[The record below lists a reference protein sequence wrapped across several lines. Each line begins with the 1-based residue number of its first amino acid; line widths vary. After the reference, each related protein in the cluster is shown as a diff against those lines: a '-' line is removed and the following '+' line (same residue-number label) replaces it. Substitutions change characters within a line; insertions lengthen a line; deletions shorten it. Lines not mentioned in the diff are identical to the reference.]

1 MPRRAP
7 AHHDHIERALD
18 DFPTYHITFFS
29 IIQSVVLGY
38 LLLTIKDELAYALAG
53 GSPNPV
59 WISLTLAAF
68 LMIIAF
74 WQEYI
79 VGSIVFRWAPGLPD
93 AMIPVLFGLTESL
106 VVFSISFQ
114 QIVLYYFS
122 LSSVCVV
129 AVLQYVNLI
138 RESSWHFEKNRAALE
153 LSKEL
158 YRTNEIWML
167 VYAVAAFFFGMSE
180 VIWRLNSLYLAIFIV
195 LCLVAWL
202 IRGHIFWKR
211 LFEKSPKED

>member
-7 AHHDHIERALD
+7 AHYDHIERAIN

-29 IIQSVVLGY
+29 IIQSVVFGY
-38 LLLTIKDELAYALAG
+38 LLLAIKDELTYALAG

-59 WISLTLAAF
+59 WISLTFVAF
-68 LMIIAF
+68 LLIIAI

-114 QIVLYYFS
+114 QMVLFYFS
-122 LSSVCVV
+122 LSSVCVI
-129 AVLQYVNLI
+129 AFLQYVNLI
-138 RESSWHFEKNRAALE
+138 RESNWHFEKNRAALE
-153 LSKEL
+153 LSREL
-158 YRTNEIWML
+158 YRINEIWIF
-167 VYAVAAFFFGMSE
+167 VYAVAAFFFGLSE
-180 VIWRLNSLYLAIFIV
+180 AIWRLNSFYLAIFIV

-211 LFEKSPKED
+211 LFEESPKED